1 MGVFSRALAL
11 VGLLS
16 GSGLCAAEA
25 APLPFD
31 AVEAMLPAVSAQA
44 QYACDQRG
52 CWPVRSGYSYGRP
65 RGYGDEGHGYGYGH
79 GHGHGY
85 GYGYPHARSRPGQ
98 LTPPAGM
105 TWQEYEAYRAGSSGG

>member
-31 AVEAMLPAVSAQA
+31 AVEAMLPAASAQA
-44 QYACDQRG
+44 QYACDRRG
-52 CWPVRSGYSYGRP
+52 CWPVRGGYSYGRP
-65 RGYGDEGHGYGYGH
+65 RGYGDGGHGSATATGTATAT
-79 GHGHGY
+79 
-85 GYGYPHARSRPGQ
+85 PMRARGR
-98 LTPPAGM
+98 
-105 TWQEYEAYRAGSSGG
+105 GSLRRLR